1 MLKVILIF
9 GRRHQIFYTCAM
21 NLKENSEIVLE
32 ILPIHEY
39 F

>member
-1 MLKVILIF
+1 MLKYSFLEEASNLL
-9 GRRHQIFYTCAM
+9 YMC
-21 NLKENSEIVLE
+21 NELKENREIVLE